1 MIRVVAALLMLG
13 WVAVGEAAEPADREA
28 RCVVVE
34 MFVRAGDPGD
44 VAVLDAVRRFGTE
57 RRGLAVV
64 ARFVDVSAADRQALA
79 TLASERRLAAEAMP
93 VVRVCGRVLG
103 GVGPE
108 ATVAGLRTALACE
121 VYVRRGCARCVA
133 AKAWLPTLQAT
144 YPALDI
150 VVLDIADDPVSRSV
164 LADLVRRHRT
174 AAASV
179 PVFHM
184 ADQLVVGF
192 DRPETSGPR
201 VERILAAWTRA
212 CRVPIGTD
220 GPVVGPEPDDAAGV
234 VDVPWLGRLDARRL
248 GMPVFTIAIGLVDGF
263 NPCAMWVLLLLLSIL
278 VNLQSR
284 LRILAVA
291 GTFVVVSGGAY
302 FAFMAAWLNVF
313 EWIGMLRPVQVALG
327 LIAVG
332 IGIVHVKDWATPGRG
347 PSLSIPDRA
356 KPGIYARIRAI
367 VTAEHLVAAMV
378 AAFVLAVLVNMVELL
393 CTAGLPAVYTEVLSQ
408 RGYTAMQ
415 RYGYLGLYIAA
426 YMLDDAVMVAAVTC
440 TLARC
445 KLQPEAGRW
454 LKLISGLVILGLGLV
469 MLVAPGWLQD

>member
-1 MIRVVAALLMLG
+1 MIRAVAAVLMLG
-13 WVAVGEAAEPADREA
+13 AVAVGEAADPPDPEA

-34 MFVRAGDPGD
+34 VFVRASEPGD
-44 VAVLDAVRRFGTE
+44 VAVLEAVRRFGAE
-57 RRGLAVV
+57 RRGLAIV
-64 ARFVDVSAADRQALA
+64 ARFVDVAAADRRALD
-79 TLASERRLAAEAMP
+79 TLVRERRLAAEDMP
-93 VVRVCGRVLG
+93 VVRACGRVLG
-103 GVGPE
+103 GAGPE

-121 VYVRRGCARCVA
+121 VYVRRGCGRCVA
-133 AKAWLPTLQAT
+133 AKAWLPTFQAT

-150 VVLDIADDPVSRSV
+150 VVLDIAADPESRSL

-174 AAASV
+174 PAASV
-179 PVFHM
+179 PVFHVG
-184 ADQLVVGF
+184 DQIVVGF

-201 VERILAAWTRA
+201 LDRVLAPWTRA
-212 CRVPIGTD
+212 CRVPLGTD
-220 GPVVGPEPDDAAGV
+220 DPTAGPEADDVAGV
-234 VDVPWLGRLDARRL
+234 VDVPWLGRLDVRRL
-248 GMPVFTIAIGLVDGF
+248 GMPLFTIAIGLVDGF

-284 LRILAVA
+284 LRILAIA
-291 GTFVVVSGGAY
+291 GTFVVVSGAAY

-313 EWIGMLRPVQVALG
+313 EWIGMLRPVQVMLG

-332 IGIVHVKDWATPGRG
+332 IGLVHVKDWATPGRG
-347 PSLSIPDRA
+347 PSLSIPERA

-367 VTAEHLVAAMV
+367 VTAEHLPAAVV

-393 CTAGLPAVYTEVLSQ
+393 CTAGLPAVYTEILSQ
-408 RGYTAMQ
+408 RGFTSVQ

-454 LKLISGLVILGLGLV
+454 LKLVSGLVVLGLGLV
-469 MLVAPGWLQD
+469 MLVAPGWLQG